1 MKRYCDEHPEEWK
14 DLVYMGVSYPE
25 YEISSYGKLRNK
37 ATGKVRS
44 TKITKGYVSC
54 NINRTKSGKP
64 KTVGVYIHRALAE
77 AFIPN
82 PLNKKTVNHIDCN
95 RSNNNV
101 SNLEWATYRE
111 NNDYAL
117 NVMKQ
122 QCKNKNNNKSSMT
135 VIEYD
140 LDMNFIKE
148 YPSAR
153 EAVRQNNN
161 NCGIFSCLKGKTKTS
176 CGHIFKYKSNLNV

>member
-1 MKRYCDEHPEEWK
+1 MYC
-14 DLVYMGVSYPE
+14 
-25 YEISSYGKLRNK
+25 
-37 ATGKVRS
+37 
-44 TKITKGYVSC
+44 
-54 NINRTKSGKP
+54 
-64 KTVGVYIHRALAE
+64 IHCH
-77 AFIPN
+77 N
-82 PLNKKTVNHIDCN
+82 TVNHIECN
-95 RSNNNV
+95 RSNNHV

-122 QCKNKNNNKSSMT
+122 QCKNKNNNKSSMP